1 MCIQGGRLILKY
13 LGKGDWCMV
22 AVLAVLVVFQVFL
35 DLRIPEYM
43 SDITDSI
50 QMGLPT
56 DVIADAGIGMVDTSP
71 GRSLGRTAANVIPLS
86 RPWGI
91 LSYHAT

>member
-1 MCIQGGRLILKY
+1 MF
-13 LGKGDWCMV
+13 
-22 AVLAVLVVFQVFL
+22 AVLAALVVVQVFL

-56 DVIADAGIGMVDTSP
+56 DVIADAGIGMVACAFA
-71 GRSLGRTAANVIPLS
+71 SLH
-86 RPWGI
+86 
-91 LSYHAT
+91 Y